1 MAKSDDDKLRVISS
15 AAGDKAGQAGR
26 ERDNLFAKPRT
37 GSKDFQ
43 FNADTAKV
51 FDDMVS
57 RSVPFYAEIQRM
69 VGELVA
75 DFAQPGTSLYDLG
88 CATGTTFLALDGMVD
103 PRVQFIGVDNSD
115 DMLEKARAKLAG
127 LESKR
132 DFELINADLHTGPV
146 IENASVVILLL
157 TLQFVRPLYR
167 ERMLGRIHAGLRKNG
182 CLILVEKLTCPSTLL
197 NRSFIKYYYEYKKRN
212 GYSEMEIAQ
221 KREALENVLIP
232 YRYRE
237 NEEMLA
243 RVGFD
248 AVEEFFRWYNFC
260 GIVAVKQ

>member
-1 MAKSDDDKLRVISS
+1 MAKSDDDKLRVVS
-15 AAGDKAGQAGR
+15 ADGRDK
-26 ERDNLFAKPRT
+26 LFAKSR
-37 GSKDFQ
+37 SKSADFQ
-43 FNADTAKV
+43 FNADTASV

-57 RSVPFYAEIQRM
+57 RSVPYYEEIQRM

-75 DFAQPGTSLYDLG
+75 DFAQPGTNIYDLG
-88 CATGTTFLALDGMVD
+88 CATGTTFLALDGVVD
-103 PRVQFIGVDNSD
+103 PRVRFIGVDNSD
-115 DMLEKARAKLAG
+115 DMLEKARVKLDA

-132 DFELINADLHTGPV
+132 NFELINADLHTGPV

-157 TLQFVRPLYR
+157 TLQFVRPLQR
-167 ERMLGRIHAGLRKNG
+167 ERMLSRVYSGLCENG

-197 NRSFIKYYYEYKKRN
+197 NRSFIKYYYEFKRRN

-237 NEEMLA
+237 NEEMLG
-243 RVGFD
+243 RVGFP
-248 AVEEFFRWYNFC
+248 VMEEFFRWYNFC
-260 GIVAVKQ
+260 GMVAVKQ